1 MPKKILLIDDDP
13 VLLDTLRYR
22 LTREGFLVITAEDG
36 VAGLELARQE
46 KPDLVVLDLML
57 PELDGFD
64 VCRILRKE
72 SNVPILMLTARETET
87 DKVVGLELGADDYLT
102 KPFSLRELIARIR
115 ALIRRAGV
123 SEAQESAPV
132 LTAGG
137 VQVDTARREV
147 ILKGEPV
154 ALKPK
159 EFDLLAYLIANKG
172 LALSR
177 EQLMEKVWGY
187 EYEGEART
195 IDVHIRW
202 LREKLEID
210 PSHPQL
216 IETVR
221 GVGYRFRD
229 R

>member
-72 SNVPILMLTARETET
+72 SNLPILMLTARETET

-123 SEAQESAPV
+123 SEAQETPPV
-132 LTAGG
+132 LSAGG

-147 ILKGEPV
+147 LIKGEPV

-202 LREKLEID
+202 LRVRIEAD